1 MKTMVIVQPAHP
13 GLLAEITG
21 LLASRNINL
30 RDISGHV
37 AGSVSV
43 ITLQA
48 EPYREVFS
56 ILSEAG
62 YHVYASETL
71 LVRLEQSPGALAR
84 LSRRLADAGVQVR
97 GLHIVNRDAEAGIV
111 ALETVDHEKARVVL
125 EGLLVGC

>member
-21 LLASRNINL
+21 LLANQNINL

-37 AGSVSV
+37 AGSMSV
-43 ITLQA
+43 IALQA

-71 LVRLEQSPGALAR
+71 LVRVEQSPGALAR

-97 GLHIVNRDAEAGIV
+97 GLHIINKDEAAGIV
-111 ALETVDHEKARVVL
+111 ALETLDHEKAREVL
-125 EGLLVGC
+125 KDLLVG